1 VKGKPPGSSA
11 TLKPEVGCN
20 RPGPSHKGLKITRLQ
35 TLKNLGRVGRESYH
49 RKIENALPNVSNRGK
64 GLRRPKP

>member
-1 VKGKPPGSSA
+1 
-11 TLKPEVGCN
+11 VGCN